1 MIQTMT
7 ANELRN
13 RSSEELENDLR
24 SLKETVFNIKFRR
37 TLGQLED
44 TSQFKKMRQ
53 DLARIH
59 TILRLRQLGIEKL
72 A

>member
-24 SLKETVFNIKFRR
+24 NLKETVFNIKFQR

-59 TILRLRQLGIEKL
+59 TILRLRELGIEKL